1 VQDWE
6 QQLAAAGYRVTAPRR
21 AVIAVL
27 AQASSPLLP
36 QEILKRARSRHYDL
50 GLVTVYRTLN
60 VLAKLDLVRRV
71 HRQDGC
77 HGYLPASPGHHHAVI
92 CRGCGEA
99 AEFPGA
105 DDLER
110 LVDRVEVRTGYA
122 ISDHLL
128 QLYGLCPNCSQEAH

>member
-1 VQDWE
+1 MQDWE

-36 QEILKRARSRHYDL
+36 QEILERARSRHYDL

-60 VLAKLDLVRRV
+60 VLAGLDLVRRV

-105 DDLER
+105 DDIER
-110 LVDRVEVRTGYA
+110 LVEQVEVRTGYA
-122 ISDHLL
+122 ISGHLL
-128 QLYGLCPNCSQEAH
+128 QLYGLCPNCSRKAH